1 MLRNSLPTI
10 ITDKVPGPNACVLLK
25 KRDNALPKAL
35 CGYTYP
41 ICIKRGEGAMLED
54 VDGNIFLDFIGG
66 VGVLNIGY
74 RQKNIFTA
82 FSMWWHTVVTLN
94 LLIGSTNLCHAKV
107 IN

>member
-25 KRDNALPKAL
+25 KRDNALP
-35 CGYTYP
+35 
-41 ICIKRGEGAMLED
+41 I
-54 VDGNIFLDFIGG
+54 
-66 VGVLNIGY
+66 